1 MSQERSYSGGDWAQ
15 IGLRW
20 KDCLPPPQI
29 KKVLRIR
36 KTSVL
41 AQERYC
47 AGWRLYWEW
56 LVQSRRKQE
65 SRKSRSRPLLSDR
78 LAFREVDSAG
88 QSTSKTWNCPL
99 KLYPQK
105 EPASTEGA
113 DSSPISW
120 GAGGSSA
127 CKREWPTSMG
137 VFQGTPEAA
146 SSTESYFT
154 ENSRWMKCMHPGPW
168 IGASAYL
175 AWVAGLSLWGGWP
188 AAYFHSAYLGSN
200 NGWTLFIDFSTFWNN
215 IVKKKN

>member
-1 MSQERSYSGGDWAQ
+1 ME
-15 IGLRW
+15 L
-20 KDCLPPPQI
+20 
-29 KKVLRIR
+29 
-36 KTSVL
+36 
-41 AQERYC
+41 
-47 AGWRLYWEW
+47 
-56 LVQSRRKQE
+56 
-65 SRKSRSRPLLSDR
+65 
-78 LAFREVDSAG
+78 
-88 QSTSKTWNCPL
+88 PL
-99 KLYPQK
+99 KA
-105 EPASTEGA
+105 ASTEGA

-146 SSTESYFT
+146 SRTESYFT

-215 IVKKKN
+215 IVKKKKLILSCVCNLRQILTTLKETITNFDFLTFKITCELQDIKLDLF